1 MEKIQNPHSDSTRA
15 RNISRLPI
23 PMKDNRLI
31 IWELERKKIKPIQIN
46 RQEEQLM
53 QEGDYIF
60 YY

>member
-1 MEKIQNPHSDSTRA
+1 MEKIQNPHPDSTRA